1 MENVLCSFLNT
12 SLPLPCRTLNS
23 QSDSHPMSKTSFT
36 DLSMAT
42 KPVPKS
48 GLSTGAEL
56 VRRTS
61 AAAGSKEQ
69 PPVVSSL
76 VEVMTGAASDLLDGV
91 TCESH
96 SELPE
101 TTPTQPSHSSMTS
114 SPSGSSLE
122 CGARGGDTASANP
135 NQTRPLHKPPPLT
148 YFHTIKTHISRLFHL
163 LCTYITAARAILTH
177 YLSPT
182 SQDTLLSLSKDQQL
196 LHPLSN
202 TLLALGTEA
211 STLHCRELWA
221 TDTATQLSLLTLVGG
236 AMDRFLMQELKTVVY
251 EERNWVRALYH
262 LRHALWV
269 EGHQEL
275 DRSSREKLSVEEQRL
290 RKKAAAD
297 AFKKFLPSNSLDLSH
312 YVAVCVCVRA
322 PQFFLFLSFLFSFL
336 LSLALLPSYSPSH
349 PLFLPFFPPS
359 LLLPSLPFFLPLSP
373 SLTSFLLFQSP
384 LLPSLPFFPSLPLSL
399 LSFSFNLVSEQ
410 TSDN

>member
-1 MENVLCSFLNT
+1 
-12 SLPLPCRTLNS
+12 
-23 QSDSHPMSKTSFT
+23 MSKTSFT

-48 GLSTGAEL
+48 GLSTGVEL
-56 VRRTS
+56 VKQIS
-61 AAAGSKEQ
+61 AEAGSKEQ

-182 SQDTLLSLSKDQQL
+182 SQDTLLSLSKDQHL

-211 STLHCRELWA
+211 STLYCRELWA

-269 EGHQEL
+269 EGHKEL
-275 DRSSREKLSVEEQRL
+275 DRSPREKLSVEEQRL

-322 PQFFLFLSFLFSFL
+322 PQFFLFLSCSPFFS
-336 LSLALLPSYSPSH
+336 P
-349 PLFLPFFPPS
+349 LPFFPPIR
-359 LLLPSLPFFLPLSP
+359 LLTLSFFPSSHPPSSFPPSLSFFPSLP
-373 SLTSFLLFQSP
+373 SLTSLLLFQSP
-384 LLPSLPFFPSLPLSL
+384 LFPSLLSSLSSL
-399 LSFSFNLVSEQ
+399 LWFSDFLPHLVGAEDYQLAVTHCMECLQNPRINRLTKPVQLEQ
-410 TSDN
+410 YSD